1 MTMDQNFSGKAL
13 HCKGKETTSLKASKV
28 SKSLTDNHVQQST
41 DNPGSRLHKEPLG
54 PSERCFCFLSY
65 TKIGSFF
72 SSLDLF
78 VSFPLV
84 QERFSVLNF
93 IFHLK
98 AGANGFYL
106 QIFSNARE
114 TNNTK

>member
-1 MTMDQNFSGKAL
+1 MTMDQNLSGKAL

-28 SKSLTDNHVQQST
+28 SKSLTDNHVRQRT
-41 DNPGSRLHKEPLG
+41 DNSGSRLHKEPLW

-78 VSFPLV
+78 VSFPPV
-84 QERFSVLNF
+84 QGRFSV
-93 IFHLK
+93 
-98 AGANGFYL
+98 
-106 QIFSNARE
+106 
-114 TNNTK
+114 